1 MSRGVLPCPGCSGGA
16 VIWGHHIPL
25 LSTPAPGT
33 SVLWCTAWIP
43 PWGHVCL
50 LEDSATTPLSHGAQ
64 PRLPGVPG
72 GAACVPATS
81 TGVLPCCPS
90 VCPRW
95 EVSILLLAF
104 PRTCEAC
111 WGPAHGQ
118 DGLGQAL
125 PRDQQPACP
134 QGLVLVFLC
143 PRKGPISP
151 DTPCPAGTLDMQ
163 GTQGSQRIVL
173 LLLCSEKSRR
183 QEVLLLH
190 LHFTLPRAGLLIS
203 F

>member
-1 MSRGVLPCPGCSGGA
+1 MPRVLGWTGP

-25 LSTPAPGT
+25 LSTSAPGM
-33 SVLWCTAWIP
+33 SVLWCTDRIP
-43 PWGHVCL
+43 PGGTCVCWR
-50 LEDSATTPLSHGAQ
+50 TVPPPPLSHGAQ

-72 GAACVPATS
+72 GAARVPATS
-81 TGVLPCCPS
+81 TGVLPCCPA
-90 VCPRW
+90 VCLRW

-104 PRTCEAC
+104 PRTCGAC

-163 GTQGSQRIVL
+163 GTQGSQCIVL